1 MAHEKMLYLWS
12 LLVEQV
18 KENTPELK
26 VKRDEVGDFRLTR
39 EDGRSFCNVVAFRSH
54 VSVFVLPSAYLPDL
68 VPRSLLV
75 RKSGRVTF
83 KFKDEDDPKIPLI
96 GELIGR
102 CYAARDL
109 Y

>member
-1 MAHEKMLYLWS
+1 MAHEQMLYLWS
-12 LLVEQV
+12 LLVEEV
-18 KENTPELK
+18 KGNAPGLR

-39 EDGRSFCNVVAFRSH
+39 EDGRSFCNVVAFHSH

-68 VPRSLLV
+68 IPSSLLV

-83 KFKDEDDPKIPLI
+83 KFRDEDDPKIPLI
-96 GELIGR
+96 SELIGR
-102 CYAARDL
+102 CHAARDL

>member
-12 LLVEQV
+12 LLVEPV
-18 KENTPELK
+18 KENTPGLR

-68 VPRSLLV
+68 IPATLLA
-75 RKSGRVTF
+75 RKSGVVTF
-83 KFKDEDDPKIPLI
+83 KFGDEDDPLLPML
-96 GELIGR
+96 GEMIGR

>member
-18 KENTPELK
+18 KRNTPKLR
-26 VKRDEVGDFRLTR
+26 VKRDEIGDFRLTR

-68 VPRSLLV
+68 IPTSLLI

-83 KFKDEDDPKIPLI
+83 KFKDEDDPLLPIVS
-96 GELIGR
+96 EMIGR

>member
-1 MAHEKMLYLWS
+1 MTHEKMLYLWS

-18 KENTPELK
+18 KQHTSELR
-26 VKRDEVGDFRLTR
+26 VRRDEMGDYRLAR
-39 EDGRSFCNVVAFRSH
+39 EDGRPFCSVVVFHSH
-54 VSVFVLPSAYLPDL
+54 VSVFVLPIGYLPDL
-68 VPRSLLV
+68 IPTSLLV

-83 KFKDEDDPKIPLI
+83 KFKDEDDPLLPIVS
-96 GELIGR
+96 ELIGR